1 MRIVCFFAI
10 VLAVAGQLSA
20 GVRIKAETTD
30 LKTNAT
36 TQQEMLL
43 DNERLRININTG
55 EGSRSSVLFLTD
67 GGRERMVMLDPARNE
82 YREMDRQSMEQV
94 SQQLQG
100 AMAQMQSQLQNLPP
114 EQRARIEQMMKG
126 RMGQAAAAPVR
137 TTYTAKGSGSVNGF
151 ACTKYE
157 GMRGAE
163 KVAEVC
169 AAKPADVHFAPA
181 DFQVFEKMREF
192 GGSLMNGLANSPLAN
207 NRLADLA
214 QPGYDGFPIQQTTY
228 SGGQATTKMELKSL
242 DRANFSDADFSLGSA
257 KKVDL
262 MPGRR

>member
-1 MRIVCFFAI
+1 MRLVCFFAI
-10 VLAVAGQLSA
+10 VLAAAPLSA

-30 LKTNAT
+30 LKTNTT

-43 DNERLRININTG
+43 DNDRLRVNISTG
-55 EGSRSSVLFLTD
+55 EGNRSSVLFLTD
-67 GGRERMVMLDPARNE
+67 GGRERMVMVDPARNE
-82 YREMDRQSMEQV
+82 YREMDRQSMEQF

-100 AMAQMQSQLQNLPP
+100 AMAQMQSQMQNLPP

-137 TTYTAKGSGSVNGF
+137 TTYTARGSGSVNGF

-228 SGGQATTKMELKSL
+228 SGGQAATKMELKSL